1 MEVLVLK
8 DLGIM
13 EAPAPAVMV
22 MERDIKM
29 GMVMVRVL
37 KDLGNMEALV
47 MKVDM
52 GMVKEEEEEE
62 VEEEDMNM
70 VMVVDITN
78 IREMLPC
85 QG

>member
-37 KDLGNMEALV
+37 KDLDNMEALV

-52 GMVKEEEEEE
+52 GTVKEEEEVE
-62 VEEEDMNM
+62 EEEDMNM

>member
-62 VEEEDMNM
+62 EDMNM